1 MLPRLERTS
10 GRITRS
16 GSHDVPVKIGGW
28 ERLKLAPASLSLL
41 LALALSAACGGGAG
55 EASPGSLEGSP
66 WVLRAGVD
74 VDGWESV
81 APTATFA
88 DGTVTGSSGC
98 NRYTASYTVDGDALG
113 IGPIAST
120 RMACEPPA
128 DAVEHEYL
136 TALEQVAAW
145 RLEDGELVLLDAGDA
160 ELLRY
165 GPGPASDG

>member
-1 MLPRLERTS
+1 MPV
-10 GRITRS
+10 RI
-16 GSHDVPVKIGGW
+16 GL
-28 ERLKLAPASLSLL
+28 ERLKLAPAPLSLL
-41 LALALSAACGGGAG
+41 LVLVLSAACGGGPG
-55 EASPGSLEGSP
+55 EASPGSLEGAP

-74 VDGWESV
+74 VDGWEAV

-88 DGTVTGSSGC
+88 DGSVTGSSGC
-98 NRYTASYTVDGDALG
+98 NRYTASYTVAGEALD

-136 TALEQVAAW
+136 APLEQVAGW
-145 RLEDGELVLLDAGDA
+145 RLEDDELVLLDAGGA

-165 GPGPASDG
+165 GPGPASEG